1 MYKLKVTSI
10 GNSCGIILPEEALAK
25 LNVEAGETLYLKET
39 ANGFEISGADSEFE
53 EEMQA
58 ARQVMTQYYDALR
71 ELAQ

>member
-10 GNSCGIILPEEALAK
+10 GNSYGIILPEEALAK
-25 LNVEAGETLYLKET
+25 LNVEAGETLYLNET
-39 ANGFEISGADSEFE
+39 ANGFEISCADSEFE

-58 ARQVMTQYYDALR
+58 ARQVMTQYYDALW

>member
-10 GNSCGIILPEEALAK
+10 GDSIGIILPEEALAK
-25 LNVEAGETLYLKET
+25 LNVEAGETLYLEET
-39 ANGFEISGADSEFE
+39 ANGFEISRVDWELE

-71 ELAQ
+71 ELAR